1 MSGRAG
7 RRGKDDKGIVI
18 QMLDE
23 KMEPD
28 IAKGMV
34 YGLPDALYSSYHVS
48 YNMVLNMLRVEDAD
62 PENLLKASFHQ
73 YQVLHLCIY
82 FYLFI
87 FELVK
92 LLFTLCSMSSR
103 HLLMK
108 LRQMNCNEKPIV

>member
-73 YQVLHLCIY
+73 YQVLHSYI
-82 FYLFI
+82 FI
-87 FELVK
+87 FFELIK
-92 LLFTLCSMSSR
+92 LLFTHCSTNSKHR
-103 HLLMK
+103 LLK
-108 LRQMNCNEKPIV
+108 LKQMNCNEKPIV